1 MRRPCPTVAPS
12 LTEGPHLAGVG
23 VGVAGD
29 PSPAGEEAR
38 VERVAAMWPTGMAVG
53 IGAAGMEVEAAA
65 CLVAAEQA
73 AAACP
78 PVVAAEQAAA
88 ACPPVVAV
96 AAAHSP
102 GPAESTP
109 DLADAP

>member
-53 IGAAGMEVEAAA
+53 IGAAEAAGMEVEAAA
-65 CLVAAEQA
+65 CL
-73 AAACP
+73 
-78 PVVAAEQAAA
+78 VAAEQAAA